1 MYGASSEASDE
12 AITDLNRNFESDR
25 ISFSPMCELPN
36 AEKARTNTVTEK
48 PWSLVDGL
56 SPSK

>member
-1 MYGASSEASDE
+1 MCDASSEASDE
-12 AITDLNRNFESDR
+12 TITDLNRNFESDR

-36 AEKARTNTVTEK
+36 AEKARTNAVTEK
-48 PWSLVDGL
+48 PWPLLEGL